1 MVCDGAV
8 CGERKCVVRC
18 FGEGKKSIRRGLSS
32 LVLLIYS
39 KNCYWTRLCFAFI
52 MIIEKSFDKGEIEL
66 KLPAQSNLLSVK
78 KSYFVRLKDDIRK
91 YKIVYI
97 MALPVILYYLIFNYA
112 PMYGAII
119 AFKNFSPADGIW
131 GSEWV
136 GLKNFMEFFNSRY
149 FSRLIFNTLNISLNS
164 LIWGFPAPIL
174 LALLINE
181 LKGKMFPKIVQTIT
195 YLPHFISLVVI
206 CGMIQDFTSEKGLI
220 VQVLSVFGF
229 RPQNMLNNKNLFVP
243 IYIISGI
250 WQEIG
255 WGSIVYLAALAGI
268 DQELY
273 EAAKIDGAGR
283 FRQTLSITIP
293 GLIPTIMVM
302 LILKVG
308 GLLNVGYE
316 KIILLYN
323 ELTYETADVISSFTY
338 RRGLQE
344 FAWSYSAA
352 VGLFNSVINFI
363 LLISANTISKKI
375 NDTGLW

>member
-1 MVCDGAV
+1 MNVQ
-8 CGERKCVVRC
+8 
-18 FGEGKKSIRRGLSS
+18 IQQNS
-32 LVLLIYS
+32 L
-39 KNCYWTRLCFAFI
+39 
-52 MIIEKSFDKGEIEL
+52 
-66 KLPAQSNLLSVK
+66 PVK
-78 KSYFVRLKDDIRK
+78 KNYFVRLKDDIK
-91 YKIVYI
+91 KFKIVYM
-97 MALPVILYYLIFNYA
+97 MALPVILYYFVFNYA

-119 AFKNFSPADGIW
+119 AFKNFNPADGIL
-131 GSEWV
+131 GSKWV
-136 GLKNFMEFFNSRY
+136 GLQNFMEFFNSRY
-149 FSRLIFNTLNISLNS
+149 FTRLMFNTLNISLNT
-164 LIWGFPAPIL
+164 LIWGFPAPII
-174 LALLINE
+174 LALLLNE
-181 LKGKMFPKIVQTIT
+181 LKGKIFPKTVQTIT

-206 CGMIQDFTSEKGLI
+206 CGMLQDFTSEKGII
-220 VQVLSVFGF
+220 VQLLAVFGF
-229 RPQNMLNNKNLFVP
+229 QPQNMLNNKNLFVP
-243 IYIISGI
+243 IYVISNI

-273 EAAKIDGAGR
+273 EAAKIDGAGK
-283 FRQTLSITIP
+283 FRQTLSITLP

-302 LILKVG
+302 LILRVG

-323 ELTYETADVISSFTY
+323 ELTYETADIISSFTY

-375 NDTGLW
+375 NDTSLW